1 MARALLAVHRSF
13 SHASE
18 WGEPYRID
26 FTTDLV
32 SGNWN
37 QLGVTTADELGAA
50 DVLERERQGRR
61 NVYSIHAKRPLRHP
75 VESHCTVEGL
85 IRFVLDSKP

>member
-1 MARALLAVHRSF
+1 MNGGESF
-13 SHASE
+13 PIVFITDLASE
-18 WGEPYRID
+18 
-26 FTTDLV
+26 
-32 SGNWN
+32 NWN
-37 QLGVTTADELGAA
+37 RLGMTTPDELEA
-50 DVLERERQGRR
+50 VSMLERERRGRR